1 MLQRIE
7 GVDAFL
13 VVQTKQTFEKIKT
26 FRLQMLAESLVDVAS
41 LWFPL
46 LLSLAAW
53 QSRPT
58 RHVVV
63 IRRADEL
70 EDPHALI
77 YVCTTLENWLSLEH
91 FSKDTSLIC

>member
-1 MLQRIE
+1 VNLEVVMLQRIE

-63 IRRADEL
+63 IWRA
-70 EDPHALI
+70 
-77 YVCTTLENWLSLEH
+77 EH